1 MAQVSPS
8 PEPATPTAGLHAIA
22 LFEGAKGLLAVVAAA
37 GLELLG
43 PQPLRQAAHDLAAR
57 LRIDV
62 QQGAPQGLLDA
73 ISDRSVHW
81 AAALLALYAALRF
94 LEAWGLWRTRTWA
107 SWLGCI
113 GSALYLPL
121 DVYAIH
127 RHPGWHTWALL
138 IVNLVIVYVLAR
150 DIRRRGN

>member
-1 MAQVSPS
+1 MTVP

-22 LFEGAKGLLAVVAAA
+22 LFEGAKGALAVAAAA

-43 PQPLRQAAHDLAAR
+43 PQPLRQMARELAAR

-62 QQGAPQGLLDA
+62 QQGASQGLLDA

-81 AAALLALYAALRF
+81 AAAILALYAAMRF
-94 LEAWGLWRTRTWA
+94 VEAWGLWRTRAWA

-121 DVYAIH
+121 DVYALL

-138 IVNLVIVYVLAR
+138 IVNVVIVAVLAR
-150 DIRRRGN
+150 DIRRRRN